1 LTQLIHPPEA
11 PARDDRRV
19 AKHAPRAGD
28 TTATLYSQHHHRI
41 HAYCLGQ
48 LRDRT
53 EADDAVQSTFLYAF
67 ALLQRGVR
75 PRTELPWLYTIAHNV
90 CRTRRRSL
98 KRRMKLESAV
108 DLHTLHDTLGRDDP
122 AHEEL
127 DRLGTSL
134 AELPE
139 TQRQAFLLREWRGL
153 SYSEIALRLDLTESA
168 VEALLFRARRNLARK
183 LRRTTERAASLSS
196 VVFVFGRLR
205 RLGPLA
211 AGKAAAAAVV
221 VGVAAGTA
229 LQAPTHPLQHGHGP
243 AGNSPAAQRS
253 FAPRHRGRT
262 PTPKPLHAPRLTA
275 AQHSPAAAETRK
287 PEQESSG
294 PAQPLST
301 SPATT
306 SSVEQGRPE
315 TGSEKPATPPTGSD
329 PLPVNPL
336 PSSLPALPPAVEDV
350 VTGVE
355 AVLPPS
361 PDVQSMLPPE
371 VADVIPTV
379 ATPSAAPPPPT
390 LHTPSLPPKD
400 TLLQDRP

>member
-1 LTQLIHPPEA
+1 MTQLLHSPEA
-11 PARDDRRV
+11 PAREDQHPRV
-19 AKHAPRAGD
+19 AKLTPRPGD
-28 TTATLYSQHHHRI
+28 TTASLYSQHHQRI

-122 AHEEL
+122 ARDEL
-127 DRLGTSL
+127 DSLGTSL

-168 VEALLFRARRNLARK
+168 VEALLFRARRTLARK

-196 VVFVFGRLR
+196 AVFVFGRLR

-211 AGKAAAAAVV
+211 TGKAAAAALV
-221 VGVAAGTA
+221 VGLAAGTA
-229 LQAPTHPLQHGHGP
+229 LQLPTHPRQHGHRPAVNVPVAQNSVSPRQPSRTAPHGP
-243 AGNSPAAQRS
+243 QPAAARQ
-253 FAPRHRGRT
+253 
-262 PTPKPLHAPRLTA
+262 
-275 AQHSPAAAETRK
+275 SPAAAPAQK
-287 PEQESSG
+287 PEQGSSG
-294 PAQPLST
+294 AATPLSPRPPTT
-301 SPATT
+301 SP
-306 SSVEQGRPE
+306 VEQQRPAA
-315 TGSEKPATPPTGSD
+315 GGEKPATPPTAGE
-329 PLPVNPL
+329 PIPIP
-336 PSSLPALPPAVEDV
+336 LPALPPAVRDV
-350 VTGVE
+350 V
-355 AVLPPS
+355 ADLQAALPPP
-361 PDVQSMLPPE
+361 PDVQSSLPPQ
-371 VADVIPTV
+371 VADVISTV
-379 ATPSAAPPPPT
+379 TTPAAPPALPA
-390 LHTPSLPPKD
+390 PSLPPKG

>member
-1 LTQLIHPPEA
+1 
-11 PARDDRRV
+11 V
-19 AKHAPRAGD
+19 AKQAQRPGD
-28 TTATLYSQHHHRI
+28 TTADLYSQHHHRI

-67 ALLQRGVR
+67 ALLQRGVT
-75 PRTELPWLYTIAHNV
+75 PTTELPWLYTIAHNV

-122 AHEEL
+122 ARDEL
-127 DRLGTSL
+127 DSLGTSL

-196 VVFVFGRLR
+196 AALVFARLR

-211 AGKAAAAAVV
+211 AGKAAAAALV
-221 VGVAAGTA
+221 VGLAAGTA
-229 LQAPTHPLQHGHGP
+229 LQPPTHPLQHGH
-243 AGNSPAAQRS
+243 SPAVSFPAARLS
-253 FAPRHRGRT
+253 FAPRDRGRT
-262 PTPKPLHAPRLTA
+262 HTPKPLHAPRLTA
-275 AQHSPAAAETRK
+275 AQHSPAAAETWK

-294 PAQPLST
+294 PAQPLSP
-301 SPATT
+301 SPAM
-306 SSVEQGRPE
+306 SSIEQEQPE
-315 TGSEKPATPPTGSD
+315 TGSEKPATSPTGSD
-329 PLPVNPL
+329 PVPV
-336 PSSLPALPPAVEDV
+336 SLPALPPAVQDV
-350 VTGVE
+350 VAGVE
-355 AVLPPS
+355 TVLPPS
-361 PDVQSMLPPE
+361 ADVQSLLPPE
-371 VADVIPTV
+371 VVDVIPTV

-390 LHTPSLPPKD
+390 LPAPSLPPKD

>member
-1 LTQLIHPPEA
+1 LTQLLHSPEA
-11 PARDDRRV
+11 PAREDEHPRG
-19 AKHAPRAGD
+19 AKLAPRPGD
-28 TTATLYSQHHHRI
+28 TTASLYSQHHHRI

-122 AHEEL
+122 ARDEL
-127 DRLGTSL
+127 DSLGTSL

-153 SYSEIALRLDLTESA
+153 SYSEIALRLDLSESA
-168 VEALLFRARRNLARK
+168 VEALLFRARRTLARK

-196 VVFVFGRLR
+196 AVFVFGRLR

-211 AGKAAAAAVV
+211 TGKAAAAALV
-221 VGVAAGTA
+221 VGLAAGTA
-229 LQAPTHPLQHGHGP
+229 LEVPTHPSQHGQRPAVNVPVAQNSASPRRPSRTAPHGP
-243 AGNSPAAQRS
+243 R
-253 FAPRHRGRT
+253 
-262 PTPKPLHAPRLTA
+262 
-275 AQHSPAAAETRK
+275 PAAARQIPAAAQAQK
-287 PEQESSG
+287 PEQESSSAATSIAPG
-294 PAQPLST
+294 PPTT
-301 SPATT
+301 SPA
-306 SSVEQGRPE
+306 EQQRPVA
-315 TGSEKPATPPTGSD
+315 GSEKPATQTASD
-329 PLPVNPL
+329 PISIP
-336 PSSLPALPPAVEDV
+336 LPALPPAVQDV
-350 VTGVE
+350 VTDLQ
-355 AVLPPS
+355 AALPPAPDLQSVLPP
-361 PDVQSMLPPE
+361 Q
-371 VADVIPTV
+371 VADVIST
-379 ATPSAAPPPPT
+379 ATAPAAPPTPPT
-390 LHTPSLPPKD
+390 LPAPDLPPKG

>member
-1 LTQLIHPPEA
+1 M
-11 PARDDRRV
+11 
-19 AKHAPRAGD
+19 AKLAPRPGD
-28 TTATLYSQHHHRI
+28 TTASLYSQHHHRI

-98 KRRMKLESAV
+98 KRRMKLESGV

-122 AHEEL
+122 ARDDL
-127 DRLGTSL
+127 DSLGTSL

-168 VEALLFRARRNLARK
+168 VEALLFRARRTLARK

-196 VVFVFGRLR
+196 AVFVFGRLR

-211 AGKAAAAAVV
+211 TGKAAAAALVA
-221 VGVAAGTA
+221 GLAAGTA
-229 LQAPTHPLQHGHGP
+229 LQLPTHPRQHGHRPAVNVPVAQNPVSPRRPSRTALHGP
-243 AGNSPAAQRS
+243 R
-253 FAPRHRGRT
+253 
-262 PTPKPLHAPRLTA
+262 
-275 AQHSPAAAETRK
+275 PAAARQAQK

-294 PAQPLST
+294 AATSIAPSPSTT
-301 SPATT
+301 SP
-306 SSVEQGRPE
+306 VELERPVA
-315 TGSEKPATPPTGSD
+315 GGEKPATPATAGDPTTS
-329 PLPVNPL
+329 PR
-336 PSSLPALPPAVEDV
+336 PALPAALDDV
-350 VTGVE
+350 V
-355 AVLPPS
+355 AALPPS
-361 PDVQSMLPPE
+361 PDLQSVLPPQ
-371 VADVIPTV
+371 VADVISTV
-379 ATPSAAPPPPT
+379 TTAAAPPTPPT
-390 LHTPSLPPKD
+390 LPAPGLPPTG